1 MLDEATLSRLKIEL
15 ASGEYPGL
23 ASVYLFG
30 SEAEGRAHRESDID
44 LAVLLDPALPGGAD
58 ARFEVRLRLI
68 GRIEPLLAGRP
79 LDLMILNDC
88 PPLFARRLIGKA
100 GDSSAPGRRSTTP
113 SSGTF
118 SSWPPTW
125 SLGCAGCGSSSWRN
139 CDAHE
144 PPC

>member
-79 LDLMILNDC
+79 LDLVILKDC
-88 PPLFARRLIGKA
+88 PPLFARRIIWE
-100 GDSSAPGRRSTTP
+100 GRRLLCP
-113 SSGTF
+113 RPQIDYAF
-118 SSWPPTW
+118 VRDIQ
-125 SLGCAGCGSSSWRN
+125 LLAA
-139 CDAHE
+139 DLE
-144 PPC
+144 PWLRRMRQLKLAELRRA